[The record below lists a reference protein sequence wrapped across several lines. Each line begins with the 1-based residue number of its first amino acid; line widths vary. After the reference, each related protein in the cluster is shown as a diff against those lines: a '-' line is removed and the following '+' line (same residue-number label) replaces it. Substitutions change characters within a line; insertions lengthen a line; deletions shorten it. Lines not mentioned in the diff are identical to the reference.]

1 MDIYVV
7 RSGDTL
13 SRIAQSAGVP
23 ESRIISDNELSDPSR
38 LVPGQ
43 TLVIQYPRRVHTNT
57 ASLSISCCATIRS
70 SMACPRSIPD
80 RRW

>member
-23 ESRIISDNELSDPSR
+23 ESRIISDNELSDP
-38 LVPGQ
+38 G
-43 TLVIQYPRRVHTNT
+43 
-57 ASLSISCCATIRS
+57 
-70 SMACPRSIPD
+70 
-80 RRW
+80 